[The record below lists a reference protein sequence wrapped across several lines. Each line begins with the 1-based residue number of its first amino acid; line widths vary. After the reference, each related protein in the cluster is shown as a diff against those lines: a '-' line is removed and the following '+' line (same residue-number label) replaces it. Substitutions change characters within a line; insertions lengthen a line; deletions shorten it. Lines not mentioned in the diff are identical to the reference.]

1 MQFKKQAVEGGIR
14 VYDLFNTKVELQF
27 MRQDISVEFL
37 EQFNKGI
44 DLYVEGRWKEAWEEL
59 DNIIFVNENR
69 LDAPAQTLL
78 EYIESENNEA
88 PKDWEG
94 FRYISD

>member
-44 DLYVEGRWKEAWEEL
+44 DLYVEGKWKEA
-59 DNIIFVNENR
+59 
-69 LDAPAQTLL
+69 
-78 EYIESENNEA
+78 
-88 PKDWEG
+88 
-94 FRYISD
+94 